1 MCETE
6 GSRAEGTQ
14 NGRIAMR
21 HIKNLTYHNLM
32 AVIHKIERKGYDFE
46 TSERLARNIFAEFEA
61 HPQGISIEK
70 RIDMILDYED
80 WVRENEE
87 ARW

>member
-1 MCETE
+1 M
-6 GSRAEGTQ
+6 A
-14 NGRIAMR
+14 R

-46 TSERLARNIFAEFEA
+46 MAERLARNVFAEFEA
-61 HPQGISIEK
+61 HPKGISIEK
-70 RIDMILDYED
+70 RVEQILDYED
-80 WVRENEE
+80 WVKENEE